1 MFISVD
7 GQTISA
13 QDVIKST
20 IRTDCAPVPVTIEL
34 LIRYTQQNE
43 LSLKKGAILT
53 TSQNYTFEIVESQK
67 KVIPKIQ
74 DDTQYGVLSVTG
86 ILSGCIN
93 LCYLKNTAIFLRNTS
108 LSAVYKACGSTTK
121 TGINFNIPEFSC
133 LIGELATEK
142 IAQICQE
149 EGGAIFFRNGRI
161 DFLRL
166 EDIFTQKPI
175 ISLRDDVIEK
185 EDTDFLQSHFVAS
198 FFSTKID
205 GGLAKG
211 DFRSPRKR
219 EFVARTPERILF
231 NMSKCLIRKRT
242 VPISYNPNINAG
254 DCIAVND
261 VNMAVLTAAHVYE
274 NDNGEDIK
282 QYTRL
287 WLGVLQK

>member
-1 MFISVD
+1 MFVSVN
-7 GQTISA
+7 GQVISA

-53 TSQNYTFEIVESQK
+53 TSQNYTFEIVESHK
-67 KVIPKIQ
+67 KVIQKIQ

-86 ILSGCIN
+86 IHSGCIN
-93 LCYLKNTAIFLRNTS
+93 LCTLKNSAIFLRNTS
-108 LSAVYKACGSTTK
+108 LSAVYKACGATAK
-121 TGINFNIPEFSC
+121 TGTNFSIPEFSC

-149 EGGAIFFRNGRI
+149 EGGAVFFRNGRI
-161 DFLRL
+161 EFLRL
-166 EDIFTQKPI
+166 EDIFTQKPV

-185 EDTDFLQSHFVAS
+185 EDTDFLQPHLVSS
-198 FFSTKID
+198 FFSTRVD

-211 DFRSPRKR
+211 DFKTPRKR
-219 EFVARTPERILF
+219 DFIARTPERILF
-231 NMSKCLIRKRT
+231 NLSKCLIRKRI

-254 DCIAVND
+254 DCIEVNG
-261 VNMAVLTAAHVYE
+261 VNMAIMTAAHVYE
-274 NDNGEDIK
+274 NDNGQDIK